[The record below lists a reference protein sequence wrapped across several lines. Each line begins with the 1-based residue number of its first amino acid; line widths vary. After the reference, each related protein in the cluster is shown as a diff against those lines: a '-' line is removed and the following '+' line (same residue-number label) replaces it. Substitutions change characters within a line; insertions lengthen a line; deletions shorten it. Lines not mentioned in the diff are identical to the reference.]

1 MNCTSSLITDILLPF
16 TQDFDT
22 AKKILQS
29 KRSKKKNKTVTFLQ
43 RLGNYL

>member
-22 AKKILQS
+22 AKEILQS
-29 KRSKKKNKTVTFLQ
+29 KRSKKTKQNSDIPTKTS
-43 RLGNYL
+43 